1 MNTGPRKLRHFGAPL
16 LIMLLAA
23 SLGWFVQAIGVVA
36 VVFIVVLVKRFGR
49 FEAQLAASTFTV
61 VSALLAPAPHSQF
74 KVDRGFLETA
84 LCVACVW
91 VVIVIA
97 NNRDSAEKVIRR
109 SKRELR
115 EVMDTIPAMVWI
127 ALPDGSN
134 LSMNRRWTEYAG
146 LSPTGL
152 GWQAAVHPDDL
163 ERHIEAFRKCSAAGV
178 PFEDEVRFRRSD
190 GEFRWFVVAAEPF
203 RDEHG
208 RIVKWYG
215 IGTDIED
222 RKRVEQELRAAEH
235 EARELLERVPAM
247 ISLRTATG
255 ITYTNQPIHNY
266 IGVEHQELQ
275 GGGWQKYLHPE
286 DQERALANQA
296 RSTEEMETM
305 DHLYRLRGADGVY
318 RWFRTIA
325 EPYPSVDGK
334 SCCWYGVTTDIDELY
349 SSRELLRERELQLSL
364 FTENLPAVLF
374 KAAPDGSIVYINQKG
389 IEYGGRTLEDLQQK
403 GWIDLIHPDDIEE
416 TTKHWN
422 RMLTE
427 GLGYDTVHRFMG
439 ADGQYRW
446 FHTSVAAC
454 LDDTGK
460 TIAFHG
466 IMLDTSAQKAAE
478 YAVQQSEHQMQRMM
492 DTVPSSLYS
501 TAPDGKY
508 TFVNKKA
515 RDYLGMTLDQIK
527 GWGWV
532 EATHSEE
539 QEYVVKEF
547 KKALGTGSSYSN
559 EHRIRRADGIY
570 HWHLSRAEPLRDE
583 DGQIVQ
589 WFGVA
594 IDIDERKRAEDHLR
608 ETRVKL
614 ARASRIATVAELS
627 ASIAHEL
634 NQPLTAVIAN
644 AQAARRWL
652 LNSPTNFSEAMT
664 SIERVLR
671 DGRVADERMQHIRA
685 LFKQQPL
692 RKKHA
697 WPSQIIR
704 EAIRFVHEDPKRDEI
719 LIDVQIAGHLP
730 PILVEQIQI
739 QEVLINLISN
749 GIEAMESNARTPHL
763 MIRAAFVNESELL
776 IEVIDNGPGLKDTQ
790 SIFDAFATTKE
801 KGMGIGLAISRSII
815 EAHDGQLWAE
825 NNPDY
830 GAKFSVKLPCGA
842 RSVPHR
848 HLNAEISL
856 AQR

>member
-1 MNTGPRKLRHFGAPL
+1 MNTDPRRLRHLGAPL

-23 SLGWFVQAIGVVA
+23 TLGWFVHAIGVVA
-36 VVFIVVLVKRFGR
+36 VVLIVVIVKRFGK

-61 VSALLAPAPHSQF
+61 ASALFALAPHSQF
-74 KVDRGFLETA
+74 KASARFLETA

-91 VVIVIA
+91 ITVAIA
-97 NNRDSAEKVIRR
+97 SNRDSAEESIRR
-109 SKRELR
+109 SERELR
-115 EVMDTIPAMVWI
+115 EVIDTIPAMVCI
-127 ALPDGSN
+127 ALPDGSVV
-134 LSMNRRWTEYAG
+134 SINRRWIEYAG

-152 GWQAAVHPDDL
+152 AWQAAVHPDDL
-163 ERHIEAFRKCSAAGV
+163 ERHFQAFRKCSAAGV
-178 PFEDEVRFRRSD
+178 PFEDEVRLRRAD

-208 RIVKWYG
+208 RILKWYG
-215 IGTDIED
+215 IGTEIED
-222 RKRVEQELRAAEH
+222 RKRAEEDLRAAERQ
-235 EARELLERVPAM
+235 ARELLERVPAM
-247 ISLRTATG
+247 ISLRTVAG
-255 ITYTNQPIHNY
+255 ITYTNQRLHNY
-266 IGVEHQELQ
+266 IGVEQHELQ
-275 GGGWQKYLHPE
+275 GGGWQKYIHPE
-286 DQERALANQA
+286 DQKRALANQT
-296 RSTEEMETM
+296 RSTEEKESM
-305 DHLYRLRGADGVY
+305 DHLYRLRGADGAY
-318 RWFRTIA
+318 RWFRSVA
-325 EPYPSVDGK
+325 EPYPSTDGK
-334 SCCWYGVTTDIDELY
+334 PYCWYGVATDIDELY
-349 SSRELLRERELQLSL
+349 RSRELLRERELQLSL

-374 KAAPDGSIVYINQKG
+374 KAAPDGSIVYINQRG
-389 IEYGGRTLEDLQQK
+389 IEYCGRTVEDLQQK
-403 GWIDLIHPDDIEE
+403 GWIDLIHPDDFEE
-416 TTKHWN
+416 TLGHWN
-422 RMLTE
+422 RLLTK
-427 GLGYDTVHRFMG
+427 GVGYDTVNRFIG

-454 LDDTGK
+454 RDDSGK

-466 IMLDTSAQKAAE
+466 IMLDTTAQKAAE
-478 YAVQQSEHQMQRMM
+478 LALQQSELQMQRMM

-501 TAPDGKY
+501 TAPDGRY

-515 RDYLGMTLDQIK
+515 RDYLGLTLDQIQ

-532 EATHSEE
+532 EATHPEE

-547 KKALGTGSSYSN
+547 KNALATGNSYIN

-570 HWHLSRAEPLRDE
+570 RWHLSRAEPLRDK

-608 ETRVKL
+608 ETRVTL
-614 ARASRIATVAELS
+614 ERASRIATVAELS

-652 LNSPTNFSEAMT
+652 SNSPPTFSEAMT

-697 WPSQIIR
+697 LPSQIIR
-704 EAIRFVHEDPKRDEI
+704 EAIRFVHQDANRDES
-719 LIDVQIAGHLP
+719 LIDVQIAEDLP
-730 PILVEQIQI
+730 AILVEQIQI
-739 QEVLINLISN
+739 QEVLMNLISN
-749 GIEAMESNARTPHL
+749 GIEAMESNARPPHL
-763 MIRAAFVNESELL
+763 MIRATLVNECEVL

-790 SIFDAFATTKE
+790 SIFDAFVTTKE
-801 KGMGIGLAISRSII
+801 KGMGIGLAVSRSII

-830 GAKFSVKLPCGA
+830 GAKFSVRLPCGA
-842 RSVPHR
+842 RRVPH
-848 HLNAEISL
+848 LEI
-856 AQR
+856 